1 MYRMKNNKI
10 KGVMLSELERAYD
23 KLHAWFFAYPQNEF
37 SLNDLAK
44 ELEIAK
50 NTANTVVSHLE
61 KEKFLEI
68 KVLGKRLWR
77 IKANTKHP
85 YFITRKIPFN
95 LKLIYESG
103 VLEWITERIPGAR
116 AVILFGSY
124 RKGDDI
130 PESDVDIA
138 VEVLENESIRTM
150 TLTVQNLGYRKQV
163 PIQIHIFSRNK
174 VDLNL
179 FANIA
184 NGIVL
189 SGFLEVR
196 P

>member
-1 MYRMKNNKI
+1 
-10 KGVMLSELERAYD
+10 MLSELERAYD

>member
-1 MYRMKNNKI
+1 MAYRKNGIKKI
-10 KGVMLSELERAYD
+10 
-23 KLHAWFFAYPQNEF
+23 
-37 SLNDLAK
+37 LAQFIK
-44 ELEIAK
+44 E
-50 NTANTVVSHLE
+50 
-61 KEKFLEI
+61 
-68 KVLGKRLWR
+68 
-77 IKANTKHP
+77 TKK
-85 YFITRKIPFN
+85 KIPIE
-95 LKLIYESG
+95 KI
-103 VLEWITERIPGAR
+103 
-116 AVILFGSY
+116 ILFGSY
-124 RKGDDI
+124 AKGTSKKY
-130 PESDVDIA
+130 SDVDIA